1 MYGLVER
8 IIGCFWFC
16 VRQGWLRENP
26 TSTMGRVIANHVP
39 TDYFNAE
46 EYGRIIAATYRLQDY
61 QERTYDAQK
70 RGIRIRH

>member
-1 MYGLVER
+1 
-8 IIGCFWFC
+8 
-16 VRQGWLRENP
+16 
-26 TSTMGRVIANHVP
+26 MGRVIANHVP